1 MKILVVNSGSSSL
14 KYQVIDMQANEM
26 LVKGNYERIGQA
38 NSFLTH
44 KVRGIK
50 HKFEHEVK
58 NHEEAIQ
65 FILARILNRHYGVME
80 SLDELAGIGHR
91 VVHGGEKFTS
101 SVLITEEVIKEIE
114 KCSDLAPLHNPSAVA
129 GIRACRKIV
138 PQMKMVAV
146 FDTSFHQTIS
156 KEKYIYPIP
165 YEYYEKYGIR
175 KYGFHGISHQYV
187 SQRVAELMKQDI
199 KDLKIISCHLGQ
211 GASLC
216 AIKDGKS
223 VETTMGLTPLGGI
236 PMGSRSGDLDPSVVT
251 YLIKKSEKPTVG
263 VRELTKTDHKEL
275 SPDEIEEILNKK
287 SGVYGISRISLDFRD
302 IELDALSGGHHAK
315 LALEVFD
322 YRVAQEIAKMAVAMG
337 GVDVITFEAGVGEKG
352 DLDRKHICEY
362 LGILGVKLDEEKN
375 HEAKGEEKEISN
387 SHSKV
392 KVWVIP
398 TNEEL
403 MIAKETYALIEKR

>member
-1 MKILVVNSGSSSL
+1 MKILVINSGSSSL
-14 KYQVIDMQANEM
+14 KYQVIDMETNEM

-38 NSFLTH
+38 GSFLTH
-44 KVRGIK
+44 KVQGVKR
-50 HKFEHEVK
+50 KFEHEVK

-65 FILARILNRHYGVME
+65 FILSRILNRHYGVIK

-91 VVHGGEKFTS
+91 VVHGGEKFTKP
-101 SVLITEEVIKEIE
+101 VIITEEVINEIE
-114 KCSDLAPLHNPSAVA
+114 KCSDLAPLHNPNAIA
-129 GIRACRKIV
+129 GIKACQKVV

-146 FDTSFHQTIS
+146 FDTAFHQTIP
-156 KEKYIYPIP
+156 KERYIYPIP

-187 SQRVAELMKQDI
+187 AERVAKLMNKDI

-223 VETTMGLTPLGGI
+223 AETTMGLTPLGGI

-263 VRELTKTDHKEL
+263 VTNLSKTDHKEL
-275 SPDEIEEILNKK
+275 TANEIEEILNKK
-287 SGVYGISRISLDFRD
+287 SGIYGMSRISLDFRD
-302 IELDALSGGHHAK
+302 VELDSLSGGHHAK
-315 LALEVFD
+315 LALDVFD
-322 YRVAQEIAKMAVAMG
+322 YRVACEIAKMAVAIG

-352 DLDRKHICEY
+352 PLDRKHICKY
-362 LGILGVKLDEEKN
+362 LKILGVEIDEELNNVK
-375 HEAKGEEKEISN
+375 AEEREISKPT
-387 SHSKV
+387 SQV
-392 KVWVIP
+392 KVWIVP

-403 MIAKETYALIEKR
+403 MIAKETYKLVK